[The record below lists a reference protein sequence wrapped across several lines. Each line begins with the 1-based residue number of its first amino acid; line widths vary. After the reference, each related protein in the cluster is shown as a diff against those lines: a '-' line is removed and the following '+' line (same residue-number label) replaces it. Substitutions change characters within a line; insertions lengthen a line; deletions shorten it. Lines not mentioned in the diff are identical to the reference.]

1 MSRVVMTLGD
11 SQTIGFPVGTAPSW
25 RAFLA
30 RVRPGWFWVG
40 TITDQYGMKTNAVSG
55 YSTANVLTALPG
67 VLTTLAAG
75 AQTPTDCTI
84 MLGGNDILQGLSTA
98 QFVANMNSIIA
109 LVKGTFPAINI
120 WVFTICPYAPLQ
132 AQIDLQTAAILGGS
146 VTGIN
151 GGIVGLAALT
161 YPANSFQADNLHLAP
176 TGCLFVTPTIATGM
190 GA

>member
-1 MSRVVMTLGD
+1 MSRVIMSLGD
-11 SQTIGFPVGTAPSW
+11 SQTIGSPNGSAPSW
-25 RAFLA
+25 RAFVV
-30 RVRPGWFWVG
+30 RVRPRWFWVG
-40 TITDQYGMKTNAVSG
+40 TVTDQYGLKTNGVNG
-55 YSTANVLTALPG
+55 YSTVNVLSTLTG
-67 VLTTLAAG
+67 VLATLAAG

-98 QFVANMNSIIA
+98 QFVANMNSIITQ
-109 LVKGTFPAINI
+109 VKATFPSITI

-151 GGIVGLAALT
+151 GGVINLAGLT
-161 YPANSFQADNLHLAP
+161 YPTGAFQADNLHLAP
-176 TGCLFVTPTIATGM
+176 TGCLLVSTPIAAGM